1 MKKNYSFIFLL
12 FTIFLS
18 AQNKVLDSL
27 AVVLS
32 QTTNLPKRTQLLNK
46 ISDSY
51 KTSDPNAMQKFASEA
66 LELAKK
72 TNNTKEEVLA
82 YQNLGTSHIILG
94 DYRKAIQYFDLTEKK
109 LTGLNRTDQE
119 IQEILAK
126 TFGSKGII
134 YSEQNNYSLALSND
148 FKAMKIYEDTRNEVQ
163 LSKIYNNI
171 GVIYQSIDDNDKALY
186 YFLKSYVLQKKVK
199 AASLGAVC
207 SNIGLIYL
215 DKNLP
220 EKAKVFFDEGLNEFR
235 KNPNPRDLGELYNS
249 LSQYYISKGQIENAK
264 AYLLKAEETF
274 KSIDDKFGLSD
285 TYLFLGRIYFNED
298 RLDQSLELANKSLA
312 ISKDLNLP
320 ETNVKSEEL
329 LSRIFD
335 KKGNVEQALIHLK
348 NYSTEK
354 EKLLK
359 AENAKERIKTELNF
373 EFERQKIEQ
382 KEKTD
387 REKMK
392 WYFGFFM
399 LMIILTGIFFFFR
412 NKEREKTI
420 LLQKQ
425 LAEFQHKALHLQMNP
440 HFVFN
445 CLAAISSFI
454 MQNDKEEAIKYL
466 AKFSKLMRLTLD
478 FSKESLITI
487 DKEIESLKNYLELE
501 QLRFNRKFDF
511 KIYKDPLIED
521 DTALPSLLL
530 QPYIENAVIHGVVP
544 KEGKGF
550 IRIKFE
556 QTKESLICEIED
568 NGIGIETSKKLKE
581 NSVNI
586 HKSMAMDI
594 SQKRLETL
602 EKLEKKE
609 VNLTIREIKGPDGA
623 VEGTR
628 VFLELPLEYIKN

>member
-12 FTIFLS
+12 FAILLS
-18 AQNKVLDSL
+18 AQNKVSDSL
-27 AVVLS
+27 AGVLS
-32 QTTNLPKRTQLLNK
+32 QTTNPSERISLLNR

-51 KTSDPNAMQKFASEA
+51 KTSDPNAMRKFANDA

-72 TNNTKEEVLA
+72 TRNTKEEVRA
-82 YQNLGTSHIILG
+82 YQNLGTSYIILG
-94 DYRKAIQYFDLTEKK
+94 DYRKALQYFDLTEKK
-109 LTGLNRTDQE
+109 LVSLNRTDQE
-119 IQEILAK
+119 TQEILAK
-126 TFGSKGII
+126 TFGGKGIV
-134 YSEQNNYSLALSND
+134 YSEQNNYSQALSND
-148 FKAMKIYEDTRNEVQ
+148 FKAMKIYEEIRNEVQ

-171 GVIYQSIDDNDKALY
+171 GVIYQSIDDKDKALY
-186 YFLKSYVLQKKVK
+186 YFLRSYGLQKKIK

-220 EKAKVFFDEGLNEFR
+220 EKAKVFFDEGLTEFR
-235 KNPNPRDLGELYNS
+235 KNPNSRDLGELYNN
-249 LSQYYISKGQIENAK
+249 LSQYYISKRQPEKAK
-264 AYLLKAEETF
+264 ACLLKAEETF
-274 KSIDDKFGLSD
+274 KSTDDKFGLSN
-285 TYLFLGRIYFNED
+285 TYLFLGRIYFNEN

-312 ISKDLNLP
+312 ISKELNLP

-335 KKGNVEQALIHLK
+335 KKGDEEQALIHLK

-359 AENAKERIKTELNF
+359 TENAKERIKTELNF
-373 EFERQKIEQ
+373 EFERKKIEQ

-392 WYFGFFM
+392 WYFGF
-399 LMIILTGIFFFFR
+399 LVLIIILTGLFFFFR

-501 QLRFNRKFDF
+501 QLRFNQKFDF
-511 KIYKDPLIED
+511 EISKDPLIED

-568 NGIGIETSKKLKE
+568 NGIGIETAKKLKE

-594 SQKRLETL
+594 SRKRLETL
-602 EKLEKKE
+602 EKLEKKK
-609 VNLTIREIKGPDGA
+609 VNLTIQEVKGPSGT
-623 VEGTR
+623 VEGTK
-628 VFLELPLEYIKN
+628 VLLELPIEYIKN